1 MKTKAFASVWD
12 AIEESPQTAASMKA
26 RSALMIEVSEFIE
39 RQGLTQAQ
47 AAEVLGVT
55 QPRISD
61 LIRGKISLFSLD
73 MLLNM
78 ASAAGMSP
86 VLKISKSKSLQTR
99 VTKKRLVVVP
109 Q

>member
-1 MKTKAFASVWD
+1 MKTKGFATVWD
-12 AIEESPQTAASMKA
+12 AIEDSPQVAASMKA
-26 RSALMIEVSEFIE
+26 RSALMIELSKFIE
-39 RQGLTQAQ
+39 TRGLTQSQ
-47 AAEVLGVT
+47 AADVLGVT

-61 LIRGKISLFSLD
+61 LMRGKINLFSLD

-86 VLKISKSKSLQTR
+86 VLKISKPKAPQLR
-99 VTKKRLVVVP
+99 AAKKRPVMAV